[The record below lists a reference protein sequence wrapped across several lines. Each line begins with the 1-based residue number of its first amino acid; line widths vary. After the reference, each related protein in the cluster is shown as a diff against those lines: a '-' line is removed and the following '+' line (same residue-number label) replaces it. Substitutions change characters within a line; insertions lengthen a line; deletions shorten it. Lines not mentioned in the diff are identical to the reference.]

1 MAKFKT
7 ELTYSVA
14 FPVCQSSNIKRDGT
28 QSGEQRYRCKEEGC
42 QKKFRA
48 SGKAPGRKVDA
59 EIMGAAIEDYYR
71 GKSFKAIA
79 ETLSRE
85 YDMPEPSKA
94 TIYEW
99 VRDYTDKAVDQMD
112 GVEPTLGDH
121 WVADEMQVDA
131 GGGPAWLWNVMD
143 GETRYIL
150 ATHLTRDRDGKAA
163 TIVLMK
169 ALKAAGGKPPDSFFS
184 DKLRSYR
191 PALRTVLPDAR
202 HMQSEGLT
210 ADINNNLSE
219 RLQGTFR
226 DRIKTLRGL
235 DSIESGQRY
244 LDGWTLNYNLF
255 KKHHSLRNRTP
266 AQAAKVKA
274 PFTEWADVVRDG
286 KTIKPRL
293 VKAGPVV
300 RQEAVKVVPE
310 KVVRMKDPKAQPA
323 PTRNVTGQVRH
334 SKQASATHSL
344 KIRNPAKRPAWL
356 KLGELQG
363 RRRKAVRR

>member
-14 FPVCQSSNIKRDGT
+14 CPLCQSSNIKRDGW
-28 QSGEQRYRCKEEGC
+28 QSGEQRYRCKEC

-48 SGKAPGRKVDA
+48 SGKAPGRRVDA

-71 GKSFKAIA
+71 GKSFRAIA
-79 ETLSRE
+79 ESLSRE
-85 YDMPEPSKA
+85 YDMPEPSTA
-94 TIYEW
+94 TIFEW
-99 VRDYTDKAVDQMD
+99 VRDYTDRAVGQMD

-121 WVADEMQVDA
+121 WVADEMQVDV

-163 TIVLMK
+163 AIVLEK
-169 ALKAAGGKPPDSFFS
+169 ALKSAGGKPPDTFYS

-191 PALRTVLPDAR
+191 PALRKVLPDAK
-202 HMQSEGLT
+202 HLQSEGFT

-226 DRIKTLRGL
+226 GRIKTLRGL
-235 DSIESGQRY
+235 DSLESGQRY

-286 KTIKPRL
+286 KTVKPKL
-293 VKAGPVV
+293 VQAGPVV
-300 RQEAVKVVPE
+300 RQEPVQVAPDVPLPE
-310 KVVRMKDPKAQPA
+310 KSPKGQPA
-323 PTRNVTGQVRH
+323 PALNGKRPASMPKLAKV
-334 SKQASATHSL
+334 SKPP
-344 KIRNPAKRPAWL
+344 RRPAWL
-356 KLGELQG
+356 KPGEVSG